1 MTQLY
6 SNTNLRRLSRPE
18 IQVLKVI
25 DTNTLGPAFNQNFC
39 PLSQEEMGEY
49 LGCPRRTVSRMIVS
63 LTHAGYIQ
71 PRAGKVRRYALTPR
85 GKGVL
90 TRLDNQ

>member
-1 MTQLY
+1 MR
-6 SNTNLRRLSRPE
+6 NINFRRLGNTE
-18 IQVLKVI
+18 VQVLRVI

-49 LGCPRRTVSRMIVS
+49 LGCSRREVSRMIVA

-90 TRLDNQ
+90 NHLDNQ

>member
-1 MTQLY
+1 MR
-6 SNTNLRRLSRPE
+6 NINFRRLGNTE
-18 IQVLKVI
+18 VQVLRVI

-39 PLSQEEMGEY
+39 PLSQEVMGEY
-49 LGCPRRTVSRMIVS
+49 LGCPRREVSRMIVA

>member
-1 MTQLY
+1 MRNINFRRFG
-6 SNTNLRRLSRPE
+6 NTE
-18 IQVLKVI
+18 VQVLRVI
-25 DTNTLGPAFNQNFC
+25 DSNTLGPAFNQNFC

-49 LGCPRRTVSRMIVS
+49 LGCPRREVSRMIVS

-71 PRAGKVRRYALTPR
+71 PRNGKVKRYALTPR

>member
-1 MTQLY
+1 MTNFNFRSLG
-6 SNTNLRRLSRPE
+6 NTE
-18 IQVLKVI
+18 AQVLRLI
-25 DTNTLGPAFNQNFC
+25 DTNTLGPTFNQNFC

-49 LGCPRRTVSRMIVS
+49 LGCPRREVSRMIVS
-63 LTHAGYIQ
+63 LTNAGYIQ

-90 TRLDNQ
+90 TRIDNQ

>member
-1 MTQLY
+1 MRNIY
-6 SNTNLRRLSRPE
+6 FRRLGNTE
-18 IQVLKVI
+18 VQVLRVI

-49 LGCPRRTVSRMIVS
+49 LGCPRREVSRMIVS

-71 PRAGKVRRYALTPR
+71 PRSGKVRRYALTPR

>member
-1 MTQLY
+1 M
-6 SNTNLRRLSRPE
+6 NNNLNYARISRPE
-18 IQVLKVI
+18 AQVLRLI
-25 DTNTLGPAFNQNFC
+25 DTNTLGPTFNQNFC

-49 LGCPRRTVSRMIVS
+49 LGCPRREVSRMIVS